1 MEDSFKRNVERRLIK
16 MLFNTLPKTYG
27 KGWINFR
34 KKIHPF
40 IVREFE
46 KTLPKDIHVYKNEY
60 FPNGKPTIFVVTHV
74 FYDDIAAVSCALK
87 ENSFLVTDTFSKESI
102 SLLDGIGLYLKGT
115 IELNKSKDVTK
126 EEKQEF
132 SDQALK
138 LLGNGADLLLFSE
151 STYNFRPNQLVRDH
165 LPFGALRLAE
175 PHDCNV
181 VPVAVDIV
189 KGQYAVNIGKIFE
202 RKNDLIEDIEILR
215 DEMAT
220 LVWQLYELKR
230 PVLREGILPDE
241 LDWYF
246 EIQHRCNGRV
256 FDFEL
261 EEDCAFR
268 KKDENGNE
276 QVSLDEV
283 VASLYNHKA
292 TPMSVDYDNYLEVKK
307 LTRKFNY
314 NPRIRK

>member
-1 MEDSFKRNVERRLIK
+1 MESLARKTEKSVIR
-16 MLFNTLPKTYG
+16 MLFKSLPYTYN
-27 KGWINFR
+27 KSWVEFR
-34 KKIHPF
+34 KKLHPF
-40 IVREFE
+40 ITKEFA
-46 KTLPKDIHVYKNEY
+46 KTLPKEIEIHKNE
-60 FPNGKPTIFVVTHV
+60 FVPNGKPTIFVATHV
-74 FYDDIAAVSCALK
+74 FYDDIAAISCALE
-87 ENSFLVTDTFSKESI
+87 ENTVLVTDTFSKESI
-102 SLLDGIGLYLKGT
+102 TLLDAVGLYLKGA
-115 IELNKSKDVTK
+115 IELNKSLDAPK
-126 EEKQEF
+126 EEKEQFNEN
-132 SDQALK
+132 AVK
-138 LLGNGADLLLFSE
+138 LIKNGANLLLFSE
-151 STYNFRPNQLVRDH
+151 STYNFRPNQLIRDH

-175 PHDCNV
+175 DNDCNV
-181 VPVAVDIV
+181 VPVAIDIV
-189 KGQYAVNIGKIFE
+189 KGKYVVNIGKIFE
-202 RKNDLIEDIEILR
+202 RENDLVEDIEILR

-220 LVWQLYELKR
+220 LVWDLYELKT
-230 PVLREGILPDE
+230 PILREGILPDE
-241 LDWYF
+241 LDWVF
-246 EIQHRCNGRV
+246 EMNHSCGGAT